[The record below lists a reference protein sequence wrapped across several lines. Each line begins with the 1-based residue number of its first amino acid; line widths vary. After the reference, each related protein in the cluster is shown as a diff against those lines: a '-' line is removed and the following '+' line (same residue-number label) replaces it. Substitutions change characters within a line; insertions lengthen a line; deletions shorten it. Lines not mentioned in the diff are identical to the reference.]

1 MTDPDIVTRL
11 READGGYFMRQM
23 FTEAVAEIERLR
35 ADRDEAR
42 REVCELKAWNFGNVI
57 KPKDY
62 ALLRDWDCFKEDG
75 K

>member
-23 FTEAVAEIERLR
+23 FTEAADEIERLR

-42 REVCELKAWNFGNVI
+42 REVCELKAWAFGNVI

-62 ALLRDWDCFKEDG
+62 ALLRDWDCFEVKQ
-75 K
+75 

>member
-1 MTDPDIVTRL
+1 MTKPDIVTRL

-35 ADRDEAR
+35 AERDEAR
-42 REVCELKAWNFGNVI
+42 REVCELLYNRQGGW
-57 KPKDY
+57 PKEH
-62 ALLRDWDCFKEDG
+62 ANERGWDCFKEDG